1 MTKNILSVTI
11 FLFSLIFFYF
21 VVNIYFSEQQKKKVK
36 KNREVIMQEIR
47 KNINKLPVLVNDTN
61 NIIIFNLGFE
71 NKDNKIERNFWKLFK
86 NND

>member
-1 MTKNILSVTI
+1 
-11 FLFSLIFFYF
+11 
-21 VVNIYFSEQQKKKVK
+21 
-36 KNREVIMQEIR
+36 MQEIR